1 MPEGHTLL
9 LIISLLS
16 IHFYDMKKI
25 IALFLFLMILSPIL
39 GSHAEAR
46 ARYGSHRVGGYT
58 SHGKGSH
65 YVGGYVRYSPHTKF

>member
-1 MPEGHTLL
+1 
-9 LIISLLS
+9 
-16 IHFYDMKKI
+16 MKKI

-46 ARYGSHRVGGYT
+46 ARYGSHRVGGYN

-65 YVGGYVRYSPHTKF
+65 YVGGYVR